1 MPRHNLTAKTPA
13 TKREQIL
20 ALAKKAGL
28 IRPRDV
34 VALGISGEYLNKLLA
49 EGELERPTRGV
60 YRLPDRPV
68 TERTQLAEVA
78 KRVPNAVVTLLSA
91 LQFHGLTT
99 QLPHEIWIAIPEGMR
114 TPRID
119 YPPVRVTRFAHE
131 PYQYG
136 IEKHRVDGIEVKV
149 YSAAKTVA
157 DCFKLRGQI
166 GLDVALEALRD
177 CRRQRKGTTDQLW
190 EAAKV
195 CRMTNVMK
203 PYMEA
208 LL

>member
-1 MPRHNLTAKTPA
+1 MNRHNLTTKASA
-13 TKREQIL
+13 TKREQVL

-34 VALGISGEYLNKLLA
+34 VAVGISGEYLNKLLA

-60 YRLPDRPV
+60 YRLPGRPV
-68 TERTQLAEVA
+68 TERTQLAEIA
-78 KRVPNAVVTLLSA
+78 KRAPHGVVTLLSA

-99 QLPHEIWIAIPEGMR
+99 QLPHEIWIAIPEGTR
-114 TPRID
+114 APRID
-119 YPPVRVTRFAHE
+119 YPPVRVTRFAPE

-136 IEKHRVDGIEVKV
+136 IEKHRVDGIEIKV

-166 GLDVALEALRD
+166 GLDVALDALRD
-177 CRRQRKGTTDQLW
+177 CLRQEKATANQLW

-195 CRMTNVMK
+195 CRMTNVMR

>member
-1 MPRHNLTAKTPA
+1 M
-13 TKREQIL
+13 L

-34 VALGISGEYLNKLLA
+34 VAVGISGEYLNKLLA

-60 YRLPDRPV
+60 YRLPNRPV
-68 TERTQLAEVA
+68 TERTQLAEIA
-78 KRVPNAVVTLLSA
+78 KRAPHGVVTLLSA

-99 QLPHEIWIAIPEGMR
+99 QLPHEIWIAIPEGTR
-114 TPRID
+114 APRID
-119 YPPVRVTRFAHE
+119 YPPVRVTRFAPE

-136 IEKHRVDGIEVKV
+136 IEKHRVDGIEIKV

-166 GLDVALEALRD
+166 GLDVALDALRD
-177 CRRQRKGTTDQLW
+177 CLRQEKATANQLW

-195 CRMTNVMK
+195 CRMTNVMR

>member
-1 MPRHNLTAKTPA
+1 MPRHNLTPRSPAK
-13 TKREQIL
+13 KRERVL

-60 YRLPDRPV
+60 YRLPNRPI
-68 TERTQLAEVA
+68 TEQTQLAEVA

-119 YPPVRVTRFAHE
+119 YPPVRVTRFASE

-136 IEKHRVDGIEVKV
+136 IEKHQVDGVEVKV

-157 DCFKLRGQI
+157 DCFKLRSQI

-177 CRRQRKGTTDQLW
+177 CRRQRKATADQLW
-190 EAAKV
+190 EAAKI

>member
-1 MPRHNLTAKTPA
+1 MPRHNLT
-13 TKREQIL
+13 TKRERVL
-20 ALAKKAGL
+20 ALAKKSGL

-68 TERTQLAEVA
+68 TERTQLAEIA
-78 KRVPNAVVTLLSA
+78 KRVPKAVVTLLSA

-114 TPRID
+114 TPRVD
-119 YPPVRVTRFAHE
+119 YPTVRVTRFADE
-131 PYQYG
+131 PYRFG

-177 CRRQRKGTTDQLW
+177 CWRKRKATADQLW
-190 EAAKV
+190 KAARV
-195 CRMTNVMK
+195 CRMTNVMR

-208 LL
+208 ML